1 MGRRYVPKTYNN
13 RRVLRIILGA
23 VITVALVIIISFVLL
38 FFLLERFVVFTAD
51 GVRLDIPLLMD

>member
-13 RRVLRIILGA
+13 RRILRIILGA
-23 VITVALVIIISFVLL
+23 IITVALVIIISFVLL